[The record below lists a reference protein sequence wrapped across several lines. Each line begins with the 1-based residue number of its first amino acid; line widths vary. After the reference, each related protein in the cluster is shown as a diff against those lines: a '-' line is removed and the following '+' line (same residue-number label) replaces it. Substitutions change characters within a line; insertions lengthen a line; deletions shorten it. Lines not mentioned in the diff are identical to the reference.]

1 MYLPANEDTGGISLG
16 PFFVVGDF
24 AGKRIVLTQFHF
36 TLLCT
41 DVHWRVKSIYKQ
53 NLITLGIR

>member
-24 AGKRIVLTQFHF
+24 AGKRIVLDTISFYSF
-36 TLLCT
+36 VYRCSLE
-41 DVHWRVKSIYKQ
+41 S
-53 NLITLGIR
+53 